1 MGEIFTSGKFVIF
14 WYDCPITNKRKK
26 KQVSISAK
34 VSEAAAYAKAEK
46 LQKELERSFDDGNYT
61 AEDKPFG
68 MALNSLQEVFKNK
81 SKPYLDRI
89 PNRNQFQPSNPRR

>member
-46 LQKELERSFDDGNYT
+46 LQKELKERREKKKQLTYITENI
-61 AEDKPFG
+61 
-68 MALNSLQEVFKNK
+68 
-81 SKPYLDRI
+81 R
-89 PNRNQFQPSNPRR
+89 